1 MKTYQITSKANAEI
15 MLIQWGR
22 WQQGG
27 EGGEINIIWQCMREG
42 IGASQRSSSR
52 LPHMSPTVEI
62 VERFLLT
69 QIAPIRYA
77 VSHRYIYGSPDDHA
91 AKKLKCS
98 SDTYRAR
105 LDIAAN
111 GLETFMVEN

>member
-1 MKTYQITSKANAEI
+1 MK
-15 MLIQWGR
+15 
-22 WQQGG
+22 
-27 EGGEINIIWQCMREG
+27 EGA
-42 IGASQRSSSR
+42 GASHATITG

-69 QIAPIRYA
+69 QPTPIRYA
-77 VSHRYIYGSPDDHA
+77 VDHRYIYESPDDYA

-111 GLETFMVEN
+111 NLEAYLIEN

>member
-1 MKTYQITSKANAEI
+1 MKADAEI
-15 MLIQWGR
+15 MLTAWGR

-27 EGGEINIIWQCMREG
+27 HGGGINILWRVMKEG
-42 IGASQRSSSR
+42 AGAGHVTIAT
-52 LPHMSPTVEI
+52 LPHMSPVVEV

-69 QIAPIRYA
+69 QPTPIRYS
-77 VSHRYIYGSPDDHA
+77 VDHRYIYGSPDDYA

-98 SDTYRAR
+98 PDTYRAR

-111 GLETFMVEN
+111 NLENYLVEN